1 MPGPGKTLTATLV
14 GLVTCTSTAGAP
26 AAVVVTVWGGEAG
39 VGPPLRTVPAAVMAY
54 EEAGSSPVRVHV
66 DAEQVAVTT
75 APPLSGVA
83 VRVKGVVHPF
93 VGKMVTSAVVG
104 PVAFASIP
112 SMAGALR
119 QMMKTRV
126 TSTSTNGR
134 PR

>member
-1 MPGPGKTLTATLV
+1 M
-14 GLVTCTSTAGAP
+14 
-26 AAVVVTVWGGEAG
+26 
-39 VGPPLRTVPAAVMAY
+39 GPPLRTVPAAVMAY

-93 VGKMVTSAVVG
+93 VGKMVTFAVVG
-104 PVAFASIP
+104 PVDFASIP

-119 QMMKTRV
+119 QMMETCVQHLPMGDHARV
-126 TSTSTNGR
+126 VKQC
-134 PR
+134 